1 MDERGVTFRWKDYRV
16 KSGSKGRTRHKVM
29 TLQPG
34 EFMRRF
40 LLHVLPGGFDRIRHC
55 GLLANGSR
63 KASLNL
69 AREFLNAPAV
79 AAMPADGGDVTIAPP
94 TFVCWHCGCAMLIR
108 QTFTRAHGPAI
119 RAPPSGQTR

>member
-1 MDERGVTFRWKDYRV
+1 MTFKWKDYRV
-16 KSGSKGRTRHKVM
+16 KNASKGRKRNKTM
-29 TLQPG
+29 TLELG

-40 LLHVLPGGFDRIRHC
+40 LLHVLPGGFHRIRHD

-79 AAMPADGGDVTIAPP
+79 AAMPTDTRDLTIASP
-94 TFVCWHCGCAMLIR
+94 TFVCWRCGCAMLIL
-108 QTFTRAHGPAI
+108 QTFTRGHVPAI
-119 RAPPSGQTR
+119 RAPPSGQTL